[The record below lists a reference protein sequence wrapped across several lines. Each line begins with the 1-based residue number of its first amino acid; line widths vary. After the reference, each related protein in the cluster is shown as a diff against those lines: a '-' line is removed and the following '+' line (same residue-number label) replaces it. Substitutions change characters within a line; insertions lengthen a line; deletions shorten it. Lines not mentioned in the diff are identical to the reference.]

1 MLSIAY
7 DSQANVAHSLACIGC
22 ESPVNKS
29 ASAVPALQYDTL
41 KDKRIVVAVDGWE
54 PDSMYPSGHYTR
66 TLGPIGD
73 RETET
78 EASTACRCLRFSPT
92 ACFLLCTYGP
102 AASSLRASNDAICSS
117 EPAAIPAEIGC
128 Q

>member
-1 MLSIAY
+1 MHL
-7 DSQANVAHSLACIGC
+7 H
-22 ESPVNKS
+22 VNLDVMDHHH
-29 ASAVPALQYDTL
+29 AVPASGTASSLIAGVPHLVRCAFAVQYATL

-78 EASTACRCLRFSPT
+78 EAR
-92 ACFLLCTYGP
+92 YV
-102 AASSLRASNDAICSS
+102 
-117 EPAAIPAEIGC
+117 
-128 Q
+128 